1 MDGDTSFPIGRV
13 GIKYSQ
19 IKSNEVNLYKMYAIS
34 LSNYDK
40 PFGDDVLLIDSI
52 SPCRK
57 LGELLL
63 FIVVE
68 LPMRYSGVVSSR

>member
-1 MDGDTSFPIGRV
+1 
-13 GIKYSQ
+13 
-19 IKSNEVNLYKMYAIS
+19 MYAIS
-34 LSNYDK
+34 LSDYDI

-57 LGELLL
+57 LGKLL